1 MKTKT
6 RAFKTSWFLLAVVV
20 AIVIGE
26 VIAWEVANR
35 FGLRSH
41 PLVVGMLAIGLVT
54 AIVSVLY
61 EGVDIG

>member
-1 MKTKT
+1 MKTT
-6 RAFKTSWFLLAVVV
+6 RTFKNSWFLLAIVV

-41 PLVVGMLAIGLVT
+41 PFVVGMLSVGLVA
-54 AIVSVLY
+54 AIASVLY